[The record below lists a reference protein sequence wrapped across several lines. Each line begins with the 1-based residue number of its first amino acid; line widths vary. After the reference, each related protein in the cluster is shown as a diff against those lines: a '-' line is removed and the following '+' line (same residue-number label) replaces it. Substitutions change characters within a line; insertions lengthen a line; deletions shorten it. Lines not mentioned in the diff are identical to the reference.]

1 MFLSLAVLFNYRIVM
16 NKLYTYLLLSL
27 IVLFNLNSFAQE
39 TPFKCGHHT
48 KLQEMYKKDPT
59 MKADRE
65 KLLQNAK
72 SHATVNSEKEII
84 YTIPIVFHIIHQ
96 YGSENIPDANVYDQI
111 AVLNR
116 DYMLQNA
123 DTSEVVSAFDTVK
136 GKAYIQ
142 FQLASKDPWGN
153 CTNGIEHIYSHEA
166 FQGDDYSK
174 LSGWHR
180 SLYLN
185 VWVVASMEDGVAGYA
200 FYPSDDLDFFRD
212 GVIILDGYIGRLSPS
227 SENSSRALTHEIGHY
242 LGLSHVW
249 GDNNDPMMACG
260 DDQLEDTPITKG
272 YNYCPAN
279 ADASKICDPDDIST
293 GHIGTVENYQNYMDY
308 SYCSV
313 MFTKDQVDL
322 MRYNLTADVAQRS
335 NLITD
340 ETHVTTGIDVLSP
353 PLCTPV
359 ADFNAS
365 DRFVCQGTSVTFEDF
380 SWRAAVD
387 SRVWTFEG
395 GTPSTS
401 TSATQSVTYD
411 TPGYK
416 KVTLSVTNANGTDT
430 RVSENYIYVSP
441 LWGDFTGPYSLDLED
456 GYSNWFLID
465 NPEDNYAKFQ
475 MVSGLGYDNSKCFK
489 LNNYKNTDMAL
500 DYTDDWFYDN
510 RLGGSTDALI
520 SPSFNLANTS
530 GVSISFKYAYAS
542 NATVSADI
550 TEKAY
555 VYVSK
560 NCGKTW
566 SLKKTL
572 AGSELLTAGFAGQT
586 DFTPSSNSQWKTCTF
601 NYTATG
607 TDYETRVKI
616 EFVASDLSSN
626 FYVDDFNVNG
636 TLGLFANEADNLDL
650 MVFPNPVSPQHSLN
664 VSYMA
669 GENPVELILRDVQGK
684 VIYSEK
690 LDQTNTQVNHTLEVG
705 KVLSSSCYFLEVKS
719 GEFSTVKK
727 VVVL

>member
-1 MFLSLAVLFNYRIVM
+1 M
-16 NKLYTYLLLSL
+16 NKLCTYLLLSL
-27 IVLFNLNSFAQE
+27 IVLINLNSFAQE
-39 TPFKCGHHT
+39 THFKCAHHT
-48 KLQEMYKKDPT
+48 KLQEMYAKDPS
-59 MKADRE
+59 MKADRD

-72 SHATVNSEKEII
+72 KHSAMLKSEKVDI
-84 YTIPIVFHIIHQ
+84 YTIPVVFHIIHQ

-111 AVLNR
+111 EVLNR
-116 DYMLQNA
+116 DYMLENA
-123 DTSEVVSAFDTVK
+123 DTSEILPVFDTVK

-166 FQGDDYSK
+166 FNGDDYSK
-174 LSGWHR
+174 LNGWHR

-185 VWVVASMEDGVAGYA
+185 VWVVASMKDGVAGYA

-212 GVIILDGYIGRLSPS
+212 GIIILDGYIGRLAPS
-227 SENSSRALTHEIGHY
+227 SEGSSRALTHEVGHY

-249 GDNNDPMMACG
+249 GDNNDPGQACG
-260 DDQLEDTPITKG
+260 DDQLDDTPITKG
-272 YNYCPAN
+272 FTSCPLN
-279 ADASKICDPDDIST
+279 NSDVCTP
-293 GHIGTVENYQNYMDY
+293 GQPENLQNYMDY

-313 MFTKDQVDL
+313 MFTEDQVDL
-322 MRYNLTADVAQRS
+322 MRYNLTSPIGQRN

-340 ETHVTTGIDVLSP
+340 STHAVTGIDVLSP

-359 ADFNAS
+359 ADFHS
-365 DRFVCQGTSVTFEDF
+365 PDRFICQGANVAFEDF

-387 SRVWTFEG
+387 SRSWTFED
-395 GTPSTS
+395 GTPATS
-401 TSATQSVTYD
+401 TSANPTVTFN

-430 RVSENYIYVSP
+430 REEENYIYVSP

-465 NPEDNYAKFQ
+465 NPENNYAKFQ
-475 MVSGLGYDNSKCFK
+475 MVSSGGYGNSKCFK
-489 LNNYKNTDMAL
+489 LNNYKNTAMAL
-500 DYTDDWFYDN
+500 DYTEDWFYYD

-520 SPSFNLANTS
+520 SPSFNLTNTS
-530 GVSISFKYAYAS
+530 NVSVSFKYAYAS

-555 VYVSK
+555 VYISK
-560 NCGKTW
+560 NCGETW

-572 AGSELLTAGFAGQT
+572 AGSELLTAGFAGNINFIPQ
-586 DFTPSSNSQWKTCTF
+586 NNAQWKTCSF

-616 EFVASDLSSN
+616 VFEASDLSNN

-636 TLGLFANEADNLDL
+636 TLGLFANEADHLGL
-650 MVFPNPVSPQHSLN
+650 TVFPNPASPEQSLN
-664 VSYMA
+664 ISYTA

-684 VIYSEK
+684 VIYTET
-690 LDQTNTQVNHTLEVG
+690 LNQTNTQVNHTLEVG
-705 KVLSSSCYFLEVKS
+705 TTLSSSCYFLEVKS